1 MSCSSTAVARHLS
14 EARLAPYLRHADGD
28 LDNALALYKWSTRMS
43 MSMFELISHLEVM
56 LRNAMDAALSNEFRD
71 YDCGIPWFLRNP
83 PTTPTMSN
91 AVDDVRGRLRKQNKD
106 TRHQIV
112 ASMSFGFWT
121 GMVGPKY
128 EDLWRTTLHKAFP
141 GSSGKRKDVMK
152 ELESLRKIRNRIAHH
167 DSMLNVDVPFEVR
180 RIHRVAEFLGDDVS
194 EWLKVNDQT
203 KEIYSERPV
212 TQLDTVVVPGH
223 EAWQLYQSTYAYV
236 CQPGR
241 AFRDVDRIAFYSNQ
255 VVQAEVP
262 KIRHRRDNVRWTEE
276 EADRLRGSHNRDD
289 RKIAEVIRKSRED
302 GWAVSGEYQV
312 FLLSRAGSREH
323 RTLPNPI
330 PNQKK
335 GPGSAFVNKQRY
347 VSLHNLET
355 AKTTADIG

>member
-1 MSCSSTAVARHLS
+1 MSGSSTAVAKHLS
-14 EARLAPYLRHADGD
+14 ESRLAPYLRHADGD
-28 LDNALALYKWSTRMS
+28 LDKALELYKWSTRMS
-43 MSMFELISHLEVM
+43 MSMFGLISHLEVM

-71 YDCGIPWFLRNP
+71 NECGIPWFLRNP
-83 PTTPTMSN
+83 PTTTAMSD
-91 AVDDVRGRLRKQNKD
+91 AVDVVRDRLRGQNKD
-106 TRHQIV
+106 TRHQII

-194 EWLKVNDQT
+194 QWLKGSDQT
-203 KEIYSERPV
+203 TEIYKDRPV
-212 TQLDTVVVPGH
+212 TLLETVVVPTH
-223 EAWQLYQSTYAYV
+223 EAWQLYQSAYAYV

-255 VVQAEVP
+255 AVQPEVP
-262 KIRHRRDNVRWTEE
+262 KITHRRDNVRWTKE
-276 EADRLRGSHNRDD
+276 EANRLETSQNRDD
-289 RKIAEVIRKSRED
+289 RKIAKVIQQSLEA
-302 GWAVSGEYQV
+302 GWAVAGEYQV
-312 FLLSRAGSREH
+312 FLLTRAGSSEH
-323 RTLPNPI
+323 RTLDNPI
-330 PNQKK
+330 PNHKK
-335 GPGSAFVNKQRY
+335 GPGSAFVHKQRY
-347 VSLHNLET
+347 VSLHDLET
-355 AKTTADIG
+355 AITTADID